1 MGARI
6 RGVTKPE
13 IQPLPL
19 GCHIRDLGWS
29 LRRVPDTGMKLVF
42 EGGGQYWLLPWLAEE
57 FMVIES
63 QEAPG
68 NDSRQDR
75 GCSVPR
81 GPVAEQG
88 DSVPFRGGGG
98 R

>member
-1 MGARI
+1 
-6 RGVTKPE
+6 
-13 IQPLPL
+13 
-19 GCHIRDLGWS
+19 
-29 LRRVPDTGMKLVF
+29 
-42 EGGGQYWLLPWLAEE
+42 
-57 FMVIES
+57 MVIES